1 MRLREQDLVGV
12 HLVAGREDYGKIVEL
27 TGVRDGRRGG
37 YLYEGR
43 LFDAATAAMLQRA
56 PYRSRR
62 KGAMRRWWERETC
75 GAPVPDELLE
85 KDP

>member
-1 MRLREQDLVGV
+1 MMLREQDLVGF
-12 HLVAGREDYGKIVEL
+12 HLVAGREDGGKIVEL
-27 TGVRDGRRGG
+27 TGVRDGRGG

-43 LFDAATAAMLQRA
+43 IFDAATAAMLQRA

-62 KGAMRRWWERETC
+62 KGAMRRWWERETR

>member
-27 TGVRDGRRGG
+27 TGARDGRRGG

-62 KGAMRRWWERETC
+62 KGAMRRWWERETR

>member
-1 MRLREQDLVGV
+1 MRLREQDLVAV
-12 HLVAGREDYGKIVEL
+12 HLVSGREDGGKIVEL
-27 TGVRDGRRGG
+27 TGARDGRGG

-62 KGAMRRWWERETC
+62 KGAMRRWWERETR

-85 KDP
+85 EDP

>member
-1 MRLREQDLVGV
+1 MRLQEQDLVGV
-12 HLVAGREDYGKIVEL
+12 HLVAGREDGGKIVEL
-27 TGVRDGRRGG
+27 TGARDGRGG

-43 LFDAATAAMLQRA
+43 LFAAATAAMLQRA

-62 KGAMRRWWERETC
+62 KDAMRRWWERETR

-85 KDP
+85 GNP

>member
-12 HLVAGREDYGKIVEL
+12 HLLAGREDGGKIVEL
-27 TGVRDGRRGG
+27 TGARDGQGG
-37 YLYEGR
+37 YLYEGC
-43 LFDAATAAMLQRA
+43 LFDAATAAMHQRA

-62 KGAMRRWWERETC
+62 KGAMRRWWERETR

-85 KDP
+85 ENP

>member
-12 HLVAGREDYGKIVEL
+12 HLVAGCGDGGKLVEL
-27 TGVRDGRRGG
+27 TGALDGRGG

-62 KGAMRRWWERETC
+62 KGAMRRWWERETR
-75 GAPVPDELLE
+75 GAPAPDGLLE
-85 KDP
+85 EDP